1 MTLPV
6 TSLDG
11 LLRLLDTRSF
21 ASLWFWLALAVIWS
35 LATRSVI
42 GVPGEVVS
50 AARRAP
56 ATETH
61 KTGAPATETPEGL
74 LLLDWLSLTLP
85 RWRIGRT
92 EGAVL
97 AGLAAFL
104 LVSLGVL
111 GFGYGLEMAQA
122 LVIIGAPLT
131 LLTVMRLHL
140 AHRLAPLLAE
150 ATQGALPAA
159 EAGARAARMMTR
171 HRLAVSALSILAVAV
186 TAAWG
191 TLWNLMHPNGL

>member
-50 AARRAP
+50 AARRASG
-56 ATETH
+56 TDT
-61 KTGAPATETPEGL
+61 PATETPEGL

-97 AGLAAFL
+97 AGLATFL

-122 LVIIGAPLT
+122 LVLIGAPLT